1 MLLELPQQAAISE
14 PIYRAAVLVRRRKLL
29 GKPKAPKVYV
39 PKPRLRAPAD
49 DHVWAYRAHR
59 LGQNPHLTPTDYV
72 RMRSLEMRVA
82 PNVMLGPSR
91 KRAVTTLR
99 NRIILE
105 LRQRGLSLQQIGS
118 VLHRDHTS
126 ILHAIRRVEAAEG
139 NDEAKNWVRRKN
151 RQSLESQHRS
161 KAEKEAA
168 L

>member
-1 MLLELPQQAAISE
+1 MLLELPQERAISE
-14 PIYRAAVLVRRRKLL
+14 PVYRAAVLVRRRKLI
-29 GKPKAPKVYV
+29 GKPPAPKVYV
-39 PKPRLRAPAD
+39 PKPKFRAAAD

-59 LGQNPHLTPTDYV
+59 LQQNPHLTPTDYV

-99 NRIILE
+99 NRIVLE

-118 VLHRDHTS
+118 VLNRDHTS
-126 ILHAIRRVEAAEG
+126 ILHAIRRVEAADGDEG
-139 NDEAKNWVRRKN
+139 AKNWVRRKN
-151 RQSLESQHRS
+151 RQSLESQKRI